1 MKTKFN
7 QSNIK
12 LGIVSAILVGSAGI
26 STASYAASIDDD
38 MTVQT
43 TVVTACSVTAPTL
56 LFTNYSGDEITAT
69 ANISSNCTNGGL
81 VLITL
86 DDGANPDSGNDEET
100 NPERQMYRGSGSSN
114 DDFMSY
120 SLFTDSGKGTEWGTG
135 ASNDVPVTGTGSVVT
150 TPVTGVIPA
159 GETSKAGT
167 YQDTVKV
174 ILTY

>member
-1 MKTKFN
+1 MKSKFN

-12 LGIVSAILVGSAGI
+12 LGIVSAIVVGSAGI
-26 STASYAASIDDD
+26 STASYATSIDDN

-56 LFTNYSGDEITAT
+56 LFADYSGSEITAT
-69 ANISSNCTNGGL
+69 ANISSNCTNGGQ

-86 DDGANPDSGNDEET
+86 DEGVNPAAGSDEET

-120 SLFTDSGKGTEWGTG
+120 SLFTDSNKGTEWGTS
-135 ASNDVPVTGTGSVVT
+135 ANNDVPVTGTGSAVT

-174 ILTY
+174 ILSY